1 MAEYLAAVPF
11 FVIFGVTTLLTTVF
25 LIRQIA
31 LSLYIRFTRRSSKF
45 ADLVLHRWPTVTVLI
60 PAHNEELVIGGCLD
74 AMRDLDYPPDS
85 LSIVVINDRSTDR
98 TGEIAQARAATDSRL
113 RVYTRSAQAK
123 PGKPAAIGEVIRHI
137 DSEVVVFFD
146 ADYLPTP
153 PLLKLLMAPF
163 VDPEVGATMGR
174 VVPYNT
180 NANLLTRL
188 IDLERRAGYAVDQ
201 QARALLNMLPQFGGT
216 VGGVRLS
223 ALRAIGGWREN
234 ILAEDTDL
242 TYRLFIAGW
251 TVEYLEHAMCYEESP
266 ETWQARFRQVCRWA
280 YGHNECALRYL
291 LPILRVRRLSLL
303 RRIDAIVVLLFYL
316 YPVMTLLCLF
326 ASLTYPLLYEY
337 PPFNFAALSVLSFFV
352 GFGNFAPYF
361 QIAVALQRD
370 RQEQAAAL
378 MPLIFV
384 SSVISMLA
392 SSYAF
397 VLMIKNRLIG
407 NQFGWSKTRRFRV
420 GAT

>member
-1 MAEYLAAVPF
+1 MAKYLAAVPF

-25 LIRQIA
+25 LVRQIS

-45 ADLVLHRWPTVTVLI
+45 AELVLHRWPTVTVLI

-188 IDLERRAGYAVDQ
+188 IDLERRAG
-201 QARALLNMLPQFGGT
+201 
-216 VGGVRLS
+216 
-223 ALRAIGGWREN
+223 
-234 ILAEDTDL
+234 
-242 TYRLFIAGW
+242 
-251 TVEYLEHAMCYEESP
+251 
-266 ETWQARFRQVCRWA
+266 
-280 YGHNECALRYL
+280 
-291 LPILRVRRLSLL
+291 
-303 RRIDAIVVLLFYL
+303 
-316 YPVMTLLCLF
+316 
-326 ASLTYPLLYEY
+326 
-337 PPFNFAALSVLSFFV
+337 
-352 GFGNFAPYF
+352 
-361 QIAVALQRD
+361 
-370 RQEQAAAL
+370 
-378 MPLIFV
+378 
-384 SSVISMLA
+384 
-392 SSYAF
+392 
-397 VLMIKNRLIG
+397 
-407 NQFGWSKTRRFRV
+407 
-420 GAT
+420 